1 MHSSRYRHLRPGD
14 GIGRVRSVALCPLM
28 VCSVVRRPQA
38 VRSESFVCEA
48 VGVVAL
54 LTAADMGNLSI
65 QAWKTWLD
73 FCPACT

>member
-1 MHSSRYRHLRPGD
+1 
-14 GIGRVRSVALCPLM
+14 M